1 MSKLNLTKN
10 FTLFLIEEAK
20 PLIASG
26 KATYQDI
33 ILKFKS
39 KFGRDPEGMEAI
51 AIRQEFAKPES
62 NVIQMPMKRSFG
74 EEIQSMEGKNR
85 KATVEELDEYAEK
98 LGDADYE
105 FGVVRGDETIA
116 ELEKKLID
124 QKAYEAEMYD
134 QYKTGKLDPKPGDNT
149 PARRKFLQR
158 QAEDAESSGDSR
170 LFNLDEA
177 EELEGLESL
186 EKPIAEATA
195 GRINYSKM
203 AEMFPDVKLYG
214 DESFD
219 ELLIIEK
226 TGKHPRNKAD
236 GGRIGYAIGGLSEQG
251 QNIYDSMTRA
261 GFDEMAIAQA
271 LDEQQVAPEIITP
284 GLQQEAVAPPRIQPI
299 LPINQG
305 DSSGITTNINRSNP
319 NFDYEFAALGN
330 LANPNNVALTEEEQ
344 KTLNFQKGKDG
355 LMSFAKGLGYAI
367 NPLGFF
373 AKKGYDFYQNKVR
386 DAQYQKDEADR
397 MKKFQEEKAEQEILD
412 AAYKAQTK
420 IQREAGGSG
429 GGQFDGASSKAE
441 YDSDPT
447 SFSGSFAKGGLA
459 TMFVRKR

>member
-1 MSKLNLTKN
+1 MSKINLTKN
-10 FTLFLIEEAK
+10 FTVFLIDEVK

-51 AIRQEFAKPES
+51 AIRQEFAKPGS
-62 NVIQMPMKRSFG
+62 NVFDMQGNALDPNKPIMGGTQEGIPTT
-74 EEIQSMEGKNR
+74 IEGKTKNMS
-85 KATVEELDEYAEK
+85 ADEIM
-98 LGDADYE
+98 D
-105 FGVVRGDETIA
+105 
-116 ELEKKLID
+116 
-124 QKAYEAEMYD
+124 
-134 QYKTGKLDPKPGDNT
+134 
-149 PARRKFLQR
+149 FLQPNKKGGAR
-158 QAEDAESSGDSR
+158 PGNIDYDKMGD
-170 LFNLDEA
+170 
-177 EELEGLESL
+177 
-186 EKPIAEATA
+186 
-195 GRINYSKM
+195 
-203 AEMFPDVKLYG
+203 MFSDVVLYG
-214 DESFD
+214 DESFE

-236 GGRIGYAIGGLSEQG
+236 GGRVNLQLGGLPLTEKG

-271 LDEQQVAPEIITP
+271 LDEQQVAPEITTP

-344 KTLNFQKGKDG
+344 KQLNFQKGKDG

>member
-1 MSKLNLTKN
+1 MSKINLTKN
-10 FTLFLIEEAK
+10 FTVFLIDEVK

-51 AIRQEFAKPES
+51 AIRQEFAKPGS
-62 NVIQMPMKRSFG
+62 NVFDMQGNALDPNKPIMGGTQEGIPTT
-74 EEIQSMEGKNR
+74 IEGKTKNMS
-85 KATVEELDEYAEK
+85 ADEIM
-98 LGDADYE
+98 D
-105 FGVVRGDETIA
+105 
-116 ELEKKLID
+116 
-124 QKAYEAEMYD
+124 
-134 QYKTGKLDPKPGDNT
+134 
-149 PARRKFLQR
+149 FLQPNKKGNGAR
-158 QAEDAESSGDSR
+158 PG
-170 LFNLDEA
+170 N
-177 EELEGLESL
+177 
-186 EKPIAEATA
+186 
-195 GRINYSKM
+195 INYDKM
-203 AEMFPDVKLYG
+203 GEMFPDVKLYG

-236 GGRIGYAIGGLSEQG
+236 GGRVNLQLGGLPLTEKG

-271 LDEQQVAPEIITP
+271 LDEQQVAPEITTP

-344 KTLNFQKGKDG
+344 KQLNFQKGKDG

-397 MKKFQEEKAEQEILD
+397 MKKFQEEKA
-412 AAYKAQTK
+412 AALAFEEERLANTAFQNAMANPTAFYASLNDGAGATSTASS
-420 IQREAGGSG
+420 RSEAGTDDTPGT
-429 GGQFDGASSKAE
+429 
-441 YDSDPT
+441 P
-447 SFSGSFAKGGLA
+447 FAKGGLA

>member
-1 MSKLNLTKN
+1 
-10 FTLFLIEEAK
+10 
-20 PLIASG
+20 
-26 KATYQDI
+26 
-33 ILKFKS
+33 
-39 KFGRDPEGMEAI
+39 
-51 AIRQEFAKPES
+51 
-62 NVIQMPMKRSFG
+62 
-74 EEIQSMEGKNR
+74 
-85 KATVEELDEYAEK
+85 
-98 LGDADYE
+98 
-105 FGVVRGDETIA
+105 
-116 ELEKKLID
+116 
-124 QKAYEAEMYD
+124 
-134 QYKTGKLDPKPGDNT
+134 
-149 PARRKFLQR
+149 
-158 QAEDAESSGDSR
+158 
-170 LFNLDEA
+170 
-177 EELEGLESL
+177 
-186 EKPIAEATA
+186 
-195 GRINYSKM
+195 M

-226 TGKHPRNKAD
+226 TGKHPRDKAD
-236 GGRIGYAIGGLSEQG
+236 GGRVGLQLGGIPLTEKG

-271 LDEQQVAPEIITP
+271 LDEQQVAPEITTP

-344 KTLNFQKGKDG
+344 KQLNFQKGKDG

>member
-1 MSKLNLTKN
+1 MSKIKFGIAALKAAEENYQILLERLLKGYKKFTGKEAEGLDRIKIQQEAKKRAEDSAKVVDMEGRNLDPSKNIMGGTQDFEVEESFSLSNKPARAGFGKPSSIPTTIEGKTKN
-10 FTLFLIEEAK
+10 MSA
-20 PLIASG
+20 
-26 KATYQDI
+26 D
-33 ILKFKS
+33 
-39 KFGRDPEGMEAI
+39 
-51 AIRQEFAKPES
+51 
-62 NVIQMPMKRSFG
+62 
-74 EEIQSMEGKNR
+74 EIM
-85 KATVEELDEYAEK
+85 D
-98 LGDADYE
+98 
-105 FGVVRGDETIA
+105 
-116 ELEKKLID
+116 
-124 QKAYEAEMYD
+124 
-134 QYKTGKLDPKPGDNT
+134 
-149 PARRKFLQR
+149 FLQPNKKGGAR
-158 QAEDAESSGDSR
+158 PGNIDYDKMGD
-170 LFNLDEA
+170 
-177 EELEGLESL
+177 
-186 EKPIAEATA
+186 
-195 GRINYSKM
+195 
-203 AEMFPDVKLYG
+203 MFSDVVLYG
-214 DESFD
+214 DESFE

-236 GGRIGYAIGGLSEQG
+236 GGRVNLQLGGLPLTEKG

-373 AKKGYDFYQNKVR
+373 ARKGYDFYQNKVR

-397 MKKFQEEKAEQEILD
+397 MKNFQEEKAEQEILD

-459 TMFVRKR
+459 TMFVRKRKWL

>member
-1 MSKLNLTKN
+1 MSKIKFGIAALKAAEENYQILLERLLKGYKK
-10 FTLFLIEEAK
+10 FTGKEAEGLDKIKIQQEAK
-20 PLIASG
+20 KRAEDSAKVVDMQGRNLDSSKNIMG
-26 KATYQDI
+26 GTQDFGVEEGI
-33 ILKFKS
+33 GSMDDKLDKVQDRIKSEMDLLKDQKS
-39 KFGRDPEGMEAI
+39 K
-51 AIRQEFAKPES
+51 
-62 NVIQMPMKRSFG
+62 
-74 EEIQSMEGKNR
+74 
-85 KATVEELDEYAEK
+85 
-98 LGDADYE
+98 
-105 FGVVRGDETIA
+105 
-116 ELEKKLID
+116 
-124 QKAYEAEMYD
+124 
-134 QYKTGKLDPKPGDNT
+134 KTFTDKV
-149 PARRKFLQR
+149 
-158 QAEDAESSGDSR
+158 QAEIGDV
-170 LFNLDEA
+170 
-177 EELEGLESL
+177 
-186 EKPIAEATA
+186 T
-195 GRINYSKM
+195 
-203 AEMFPDVKLYG
+203 LYG
-214 DESFD
+214 DETFD
-219 ELLIIEK
+219 ELEIIRT
-226 TGKHPRNKAD
+226 TGKHPRIEKSEFAL
-236 GGRIGYAIGGLSEQG
+236 GGRVGYAIGGLSEQG